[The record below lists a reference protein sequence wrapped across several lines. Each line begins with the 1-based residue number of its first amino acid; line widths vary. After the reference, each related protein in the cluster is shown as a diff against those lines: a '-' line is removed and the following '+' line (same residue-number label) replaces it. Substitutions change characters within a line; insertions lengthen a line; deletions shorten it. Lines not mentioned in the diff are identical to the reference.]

1 MQLADHVRLMA
12 EYNQWMNQKLYAACA
27 CLSPTQLAENKKA
40 FFGSVLK
47 TLNHLIIADT
57 LWLKRFAL
65 AGVPCATLAAVHDL
79 ASPSQ
84 LDEVLFAE
92 MDGLTA
98 RRTLLDQTLLALA
111 GEATDEMLQQ
121 ALSYRNF
128 KGEPHEKIF
137 FNLLM
142 HMFNHQTHHRGQVTT
157 LLSQFDID
165 VGVTDLVAI
174 VPDV

>member
-27 CLSPTQLAENKKA
+27 QLSPAQLAEDRKA

-57 LWLKRFAL
+57 LWLQRFAM
-65 AGVPCATLAAVHDL
+65 ASVPCAALAAVNEL
-79 ASPSQ
+79 ASPTKI
-84 LDEVLFAE
+84 DEVLFAE
-92 MDGLTA
+92 MDGLTT

-111 GEATDEMLQQ
+111 GEATDEMLQR
-121 ALSYRNF
+121 ALAYKNF
-128 KGEPHEKIF
+128 KGEPQKKVF

-142 HMFNHQTHHRGQVTT
+142 HVFNHQTHHRGQMTT
-157 LLSQFDID
+157 LLSQFGID

-174 VPDV
+174 IPNV

>member
-12 EYNQWMNQKLYAACA
+12 EYNRWMNQKLYAAYA
-27 CLSPTQLAENKKA
+27 RLSPVQLAEDRQA

-65 AGVPCATLAAVHDL
+65 AGVPCAALAAVNEL
-79 ASPSQ
+79 TSPTK
-84 LDEVLFAE
+84 LDEVLFAG

-98 RRTLLDQTLLALA
+98 RRALLDQTLLALA

-121 ALSYRNF
+121 ALSYMNF
-128 KGEPHEKIF
+128 RGEPQEKIF

-142 HMFNHQTHHRGQVTT
+142 HVFNHQTHHRGQVTT
-157 LLSQFDID
+157 LLSQFGID
-165 VGVTDLVAI
+165 VGLTDLVAI
-174 VPDV
+174 VPGA